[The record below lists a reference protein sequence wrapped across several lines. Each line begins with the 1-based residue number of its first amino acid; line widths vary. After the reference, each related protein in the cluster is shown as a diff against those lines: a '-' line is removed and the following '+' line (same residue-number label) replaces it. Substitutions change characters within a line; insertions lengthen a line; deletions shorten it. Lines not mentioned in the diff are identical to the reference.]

1 MSQYT
6 IVNEST
12 EDTLE
17 TADNLPDAVR
27 LARQA
32 AKRGTVSDLV
42 SVLDGDGKS
51 VGQFVLLPDGT
62 VQEQPVT
69 PANQPIDA
77 SRS

>member
-1 MSQYT
+1 MSQYP

-17 TADNLPDAVR
+17 TADTLPDAVR
-27 LARQA
+27 LAEDS
-32 AKRGTVSDLV
+32 AKRGAVGDLV
-42 SVLDGDGKS
+42 SILDSDGKS

-62 VQEQPVT
+62 VQEQSIA
-69 PANQPIDA
+69 PAGKTVDV